1 MASDSTFV
9 QATISRF
16 ACYYVQ
22 WSMIMENFLQ
32 SKEYWQIFEDGINT
46 PAEGETLAN
55 AQKAE
60 LEEKKIERSEREELS
75 LLGY

>member
-1 MASDSTFV
+1 
-9 QATISRF
+9 
-16 ACYYVQ
+16 
-22 WSMIMENFLQ
+22 MENFLW

-60 LEEKKIERSEREELS
+60 LEEKK
-75 LLGY
+75 